1 MTKGN
6 RGEMKNRKKWLGSLI
21 AIALIVL
28 VFTWGCPIRNITG
41 FPCPGCGMTRA
52 YLSAFQL
59 DFRSAFYWHPLWL
72 LAVPLIL
79 VGVIR
84 PQGLF
89 RRKRADNIL
98 WIALAIVF
106 LGVYILRM
114 VLFFPHTPPMDYNR
128 ESVFYQI
135 YTWITSL

>member
-1 MTKGN
+1 MTEGKWGKM
-6 RGEMKNRKKWLGSLI
+6 ENRKKWLGGLV
-21 AIALIVL
+21 AIALILL

-59 DFRSAFYWHPLWL
+59 DFQSAFYWHPLWL

-79 VGVIR
+79 VGVFR

-89 RRKRADNIL
+89 KSKRADNIL
-98 WIALAIVF
+98 WISLAIVF
-106 LGVYILRM
+106 FGVYILRM
-114 VLFFPHTPPMDYNR
+114 ALFFPHTPPMDYNR